1 MIKLVGIAI
10 TIVLTSFYLF
20 PFCFTFLP
28 SANTKMIMA
37 GFSLIILIYR
47 LGKHS
52 GAVID
57 NDIMKLSIVAGVVS
71 MIGWLSAVFNNTMDY
86 TYTTY
91 IVSMWVWLGG
101 AYTLTV
107 FMHSVHGGVSVR
119 LMCNYMIT
127 VGTLQCLI
135 ALGMD
140 YFPWLKNFVDSFLY
154 GTGFMGKMPDRMY
167 GIGCALDVAGAKF
180 SALLVMISFIV
191 ASGLRG
197 HDSFSIRE
205 MYAYVI
211 SFIILAVIGNMISRS
226 TAVGIIIGAIVF
238 VLYWNT
244 HEQRLVLKFNKWNV
258 IGSLLLIFTCGV
270 MSFVYLYN
278 HSPEIYKHLRFAF
291 EGFFSLVE
299 TGDWHVGSNDM
310 LKNMVIW
317 PDNLKTW
324 IIGDGY
330 FDSPQKYDPY
340 YIGYNPTEYYKG
352 TDIGYLRFIF
362 YFGLVGLAS
371 FIWYFGFVAR
381 CCIRRFP
388 IYRLMFIG
396 ILFVNFAMW
405 FKVASDI
412 FVVFAPFLCISAEE
426 DAQYTEYL
434 ESKSRLGLKV

>member
-10 TIVLTSFYLF
+10 TAILTSFYLF

-28 SANTKMIMA
+28 TANTKMIMA
-37 GFSLIILIYR
+37 GFSLVILIYR
-47 LGKHS
+47 LGKHG
-52 GAVID
+52 GAMID
-57 NDIMKLSIVAGVVS
+57 NDVMKLSIVAGIVS
-71 MIGWLSAVFNNTMDY
+71 MIGWLSAVFNNTLDY

-107 FMHSVHGGVSVR
+107 FMSSVHGGISAR
-119 LMCNYMIT
+119 LMCNYMIA
-127 VGTLQCLI
+127 VGSLQCLV

-154 GTGFMGKMPDRMY
+154 GEGFMGKMPDRMY

-180 SALLVMISFIV
+180 AALIVMIFYFL
-191 ASGLRG
+191 AAGLKG
-197 HDSFSIRE
+197 YQDLSLKYLYF
-205 MYAYVI
+205 Y
-211 SFIILAVIGNMISRS
+211 IIALIIIAVIGNMISRS
-226 TAVGIIIGAIVF
+226 TAVGIIIGFIVF
-238 VLYWNT
+238 LAYWNT
-244 HEQRLVLKFNKWNV
+244 HPQKLIVRYNKWNV
-258 IGSLLLIFTCGV
+258 VGSLLTIFVLGIFL
-270 MSFVYLYN
+270 FVYLYDN
-278 HSPEIYKHLRFAF
+278 SPAIHKHLRFAF

-299 TGDWHVGSNDM
+299 EGEWHVGSNDM
-310 LKNMVIW
+310 LKNMVVW

-340 YIGYNPTEYYKG
+340 YIGNNPTEYYKG

-362 YFGLVGLAS
+362 YFGLIGLAS
-371 FIWYFGFVAR
+371 FIWYFCFVAR
-381 CCIRRFP
+381 CCIKRFP
-388 IYRLMFIG
+388 AYQFMFLG

-412 FVVFAPFLCISAEE
+412 FVVFAPFLCISTQE
-426 DAQYTEYL
+426 DSEYTESFEL
-434 ESKSRLGLKV
+434 KSKVV